1 MKIIQSLTVYITAFV
16 LLIVILLGAALVAII
31 LFKRKKRN
39 LLNEEDSPEK
49 KNYKNALDLV
59 KIDDIADDMIITE
72 GRKSFIAVLKCRGAD
87 FLRSDLDEQVRTE
100 YAYVNFWLAQDTP
113 ITYRQYGEDI
123 NLEYT
128 IGRYEKARRTLES
141 DVFNAE
147 EDRKALKS
155 RFEKLKESNPSEAA
169 HIAAEI
175 RKRQNKINSFEWRIE
190 HLDDQ
195 IRHMLNI
202 SGPSVGRQ
210 RSNQTYVISWSP
222 EAGIINPL
230 LTDSEI
236 YEKAIQELD
245 GMCRDRMR
253 LLSDAGAV
261 AIRCKTSDL
270 IDMCRRY
277 LRPYSGNRFSM
288 ENISNTSF
296 FDDITT
302 SNEYARKSRRAVM
315 ERGEKFI
322 FGGLK

>member
-155 RFEKLKESNPSEAA
+155 RFEKFAL
-169 HIAAEI
+169 
-175 RKRQNKINSFEWRIE
+175 RKSIDF
-190 HLDDQ
+190 
-195 IRHMLNI
+195 
-202 SGPSVGRQ
+202 
-210 RSNQTYVISWSP
+210 
-222 EAGIINPL
+222 PL
-230 LTDSEI
+230 VN
-236 YEKAIQELD
+236 
-245 GMCRDRMR
+245 C
-253 LLSDAGAV
+253 AV
-261 AIRCKTSDL
+261 AEDADGQIHIVLGACYPSPKRMTDAEECVKAGVTEESAQAAGDDKQVFKAYFTAAFDAFNRMLEFAQKSEDKQFFKEKISSL
-270 IDMCRRY
+270 ISTVANANDNM
-277 LRPYSGNRFSM
+277 
-288 ENISNTSF
+288 
-296 FDDITT
+296 
-302 SNEYARKSRRAVM
+302 
-315 ERGEKFI
+315 
-322 FGGLK
+322 